1 MNYSEEELRIA
12 PWLNSYGEVPFH
24 LDYPDISMS
33 DALFESERKYPD
45 QVALTFQ
52 DKDTTFAQLVPQ
64 IRQAEKAFRAIGI
77 KEGDTVT
84 VCLPNMPQTVI
95 CLYAINAIGAIAS
108 MIHPLSA
115 IHEIAFYLKEAGSR
129 TIVSMDQFYPKL
141 KKVRELVELDH
152 MIIARISDAL
162 PFVKKVAYKAIKE
175 RKFEKFKEDKVLI
188 TWKSFLKHADECK
201 EDPSVRKTGA
211 DQAVVLFSGGTTGVT
226 KGIKLT
232 NLNLNALALQTG
244 TMCNKPIQGKTMLAA
259 MPMFHG
265 FGLGVCVHT
274 MMYWGGRSVLVPQV
288 SVKGYSKML
297 KTAQPNY
304 IAGVPTLY
312 EGITRNKNMDNVDLS
327 CLMGVFS
334 GGDSLTIELKK
345 KIDKFLA
352 DHGATVRVREGYGT
366 TECVT
371 ASCLTPYNKEK
382 EGSIGVPYPDTY
394 YCICKP
400 GTEEEVPFG
409 TDGEICL
416 RGPSVMLGYIN
427 HEEENRNTL
436 RKHADGFTWLHTG
449 DLGYMDEEGFIYF
462 KQRIKRMIITSGYNV
477 YPSQI
482 ENIIDALDEVQ
493 MSCVIG
499 VPDSYKIQKVKAF
512 VQLRPKIVP
521 SEEIKNKIMSHCRE
535 RIAKY
540 AMPYDIEFREQL
552 PKTLV
557 GKIAYT
563 VLEKEELEKLAAE
576 KN

>member
-1 MNYSEEELRIA
+1 MTYTQEELKIA

-33 DALFESERKYPD
+33 DALFESARKYPD

-52 DKDTTFAQLVPQ
+52 EKDTTFAQLVPQ
-64 IRQAEKAFRAIGI
+64 IQQAEKAFRAIGI

-84 VCLPNMPQTVI
+84 VCLPNMPQTVV

-115 IHEIAFYLKEAGSR
+115 IHEIAFYLKEARSR
-129 TIVSMDQFYPKL
+129 TIVSMDQFYSKL
-141 KKVRELVELDH
+141 KKVRELVDLDH

-162 PFVKKVAYKAIKE
+162 SPVKKVAYRLLKE
-175 RKFEKFKEDKVLI
+175 RKFEKYEEDKVVMS
-188 TWKSFLKHADECK
+188 WKSFLAKAHECDI
-201 EDPSVRKTGA
+201 DPSVQKKGA
-211 DQAVVLFSGGTTGVT
+211 DEAVILFSGGTTGVT
-226 KGIKLT
+226 KGIRLT
-232 NLNLNALALQTG
+232 NLNFNALALQTG
-244 TMCNKPIQGKTMLAA
+244 TMCNKPIQGMTMLAA

-274 MMYWGGRSVLVPQV
+274 LMYWGGRSVLVPQV

-312 EGITRNKNMDNVDLS
+312 EGITRNKEMDNVDLS

-334 GGDSLTIELKK
+334 GGDSLTIEMKK

-382 EGSIGVPYPDTY
+382 EGSIGLPYPDTY

-416 RGPSVMLGYIN
+416 RGPSVMMGYIN
-427 HEEENRNTL
+427 HEEENRTTL
-436 RKHADGFTWLHTG
+436 RKHPDGHIWLHTG

-512 VQLRPKIVP
+512 VQLRPGIIP
-521 SEEIKNKIMSHCRE
+521 SEEIKQKILSHCRE

-563 VLEKEELEKLAAE
+563 VLEKEELEKLKAQA
-576 KN
+576 

>member
-12 PWLNSYGEVPFH
+12 PWLKSYGEVPFH

-33 DALFESERKYPD
+33 DALFESARKYPN

-129 TIVSMDQFYPKL
+129 TIVSMDQFYTKL
-141 KKVRELVELDH
+141 KKVRELVDLDH

-175 RKFEKFKEDKVLI
+175 RKFEKFEEDKVLI

-201 EDPSVRKTGA
+201 EDPSVKKTGA

-244 TMCNKPIQGKTMLAA
+244 TMCNKPIQGTTMLAA

-274 MMYWGGRSVLVPQV
+274 LMYWGGRSVLVPQV

-312 EGITRNKNMDNVDLS
+312 EGITRNKDMDNVDLS

-334 GGDSLTIELKK
+334 GGDSLTVEMKK

-382 EGSIGVPYPDTY
+382 EGSIGLPYPDTY

-416 RGPSVMLGYIN
+416 RGPSVMMGYIN
-427 HEEENRNTL
+427 HEEENRSTL

-449 DLGYMDEEGFIYF
+449 DLGYMDDEGFIYF

-482 ENIIDALDEVQ
+482 ENIIDAVEEVQ

-512 VQLRPKIVP
+512 VQLRPGIIP
-521 SEEIKNKIMSHCRE
+521 SEEIKTKIMSHCRE

-563 VLEKEELEKLAAE
+563 VLEKEEIEKLAAE